1 MDKNKKNLT
10 KITLRGYLGK
20 KLGKSEWNLSVK
32 SVGEAIRAIDCLTKG
47 VLTKLIYQ
55 YEKLQVRYKVVING
69 DVYENNEGI
78 EDDLNNVKNSSL
90 TIKRKLRTIE
100 VIPVIEGSG
109 ALDALFMVIGIVLIA
124 ASFGA
129 FGAVSGPWAA
139 ALFVSGAGLFGA
151 GIVNLL
157 SKPPDTGDI
166 EPQAR
171 SYLFS
176 GPANVIGEG
185 QPVQVGYGRLRIGSH
200 RVAASYKI
208 SYASDSSEVVDCY

>member
-32 SVGEAIRAIDCLTKG
+32 SVGEAIRAVDCLTKG
-47 VLTKLIYQ
+47 ALTKLIYQ

-69 DVYENNEGI
+69 DIYENNEGI

-109 ALDALFMVIGIVLIA
+109 KGLDVLLTIVGVVLIVA
-124 ASFGA
+124 GIWT
-129 FGAVSGPWAA
+129 GNPY
-139 ALFVSGAGLFGA
+139 LFTAGISLFGA
-151 GIVNLL
+151 GIANLL

-166 EPQAR
+166 EPQSR

-200 RVAASYKI
+200 RVAASYKV
-208 SYASDSSEVVDCY
+208 SYTSDSDEVVDCY